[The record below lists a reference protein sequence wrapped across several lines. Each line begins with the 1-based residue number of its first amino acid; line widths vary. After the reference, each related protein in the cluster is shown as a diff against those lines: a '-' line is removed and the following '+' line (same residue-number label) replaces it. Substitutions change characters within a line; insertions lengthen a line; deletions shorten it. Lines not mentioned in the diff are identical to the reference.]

1 MMLLVYESQIMNSED
16 LFFDYLNSI
25 VFRSHLPLVLY
36 QDRIYRKF
44 NDVQYLDLMQFFHEN
59 RFCIYQYLGKDD
71 DIVFLPHSKE
81 SLLNVLLYYSKAR

>member
-36 QDRIYRKF
+36 HQDRIYRKF
-44 NDVQYLDLMQFFHEN
+44 NDV
-59 RFCIYQYLGKDD
+59 
-71 DIVFLPHSKE
+71 
-81 SLLNVLLYYSKAR
+81 